1 MASNTMNTNI
11 FETLVISSDSETE
24 QPACTPAPHSSHVSE
39 EPKDSDQDQ
48 ETKEVSITSFQG
60 RNLVPLRKLDDEDY
74 PVLGVTST
82 PKTKSRK
89 TKKTKKTKPD
99 VIRFVVGSSYEETRQ
114 NRRHN
119 QNFTNGDDPRSRAFA
134 KMEDKETVAKT
145 LTCTRACN
153 NVKRDSPDKEFGVC
167 YRENCSFAHCLG
179 ELNDPMCGFD
189 STCRFR
195 WGKPQRDGPVNAK
208 AKCMFRHSDETRED
222 WIKRTGRTLPDLPE
236 TDEKTRKPTVRK
248 NTETKVQDKTPVNPV
263 KSAPA
268 PCTPLKTAKNMFTFT
283 VPVET
288 LPGTPIPGVVH
299 KTRVSQWD
307 VKPVQKP
314 IIVSPL
320 VPVARKKLD
329 FSGDSDDSQRYRR
342 SHYRHRS
349 YRRNSRS
356 RSPRG
361 SDHKSSPLQVI
372 TVPTKELAEIAINAA
387 FDRGVYNLQVVIA

>member
-1 MASNTMNTNI
+1 MNTNI
-11 FETLVISSDSETE
+11 FEILVISSDSEIE
-24 QPACTPAPHSSHVSE
+24 QPACTPVPHSSHVSE

-60 RNLVPLRKLDDEDY
+60 HNVVPLRKLDDEDY

-89 TKKTKKTKPD
+89 TKKTKKNKPD
-99 VIRFVVGSSYEETRQ
+99 VIRFVVGTSYEETRQ
-114 NRRHN
+114 NHRRN

-153 NVKRDSPDKEFGVC
+153 NVKRDSPDKEFGIC

-195 WGKPQRDGPVNAK
+195 WGKPQRDGTVNAK

-236 TDEKTRKPTVRK
+236 TDEKTRKPTARK
-248 NTETKVQDKTPVNPV
+248 NTETKVQDKTPVNPL
-263 KSAPA
+263 KRAPA

-283 VPVET
+283 VPAET
-288 LPGTPIPGVVH
+288 LPGTPP
-299 KTRVSQWD
+299 
-307 VKPVQKP
+307 
-314 IIVSPL
+314 

-329 FSGDSDDSQRYRR
+329 FSGDSDDSQRSRR

-361 SDHKSSPLQVI
+361 SDRKSSPLQVI
-372 TVPTKELAEIAINAA
+372 TVPTKELAEIAIKAA
-387 FDRGVYNLQVVIA
+387 FERGIYNLQVVIA

>member
-1 MASNTMNTNI
+1 MDSNTMNTNI
-11 FETLVISSDSETE
+11 FETLAISSESETE
-24 QPACTPAPHSSHVSE
+24 QPACTPASHSSHVSE

-60 RNLVPLRKLDDEDY
+60 RNVVPLRKLDDGDY
-74 PVLGVTST
+74 PALGVTST
-82 PKTKSRK
+82 PKTKK
-89 TKKTKKTKPD
+89 TKKTKKNKPD
-99 VIRFVVGSSYEETRQ
+99 VIRFVVGSSYEETRP
-114 NRRHN
+114 NRRCN
-119 QNFTNGDDPRSRAFA
+119 QNFTNGDDPRSRAFT

-167 YRENCSFAHCLG
+167 HRENCSFAHCLG

-195 WGKPQRDGPVNAK
+195 WGKPQRDGTVNAK

-236 TDEKTRKPTVRK
+236 TDEKTRKPTARK

-268 PCTPLKTAKNMFTFT
+268 PCAPLKTTKNMFTFT
-283 VPVET
+283 VPAET
-288 LPGTPIPGVVH
+288 RSGTPIPGVVH
-299 KTRVSQWD
+299 KTRVSQWN
-307 VKPVQKP
+307 VKPVQK
-314 IIVSPL
+314 
-320 VPVARKKLD
+320 PVARKKLD
-329 FSGDSDDSQRYRR
+329 FSGDSDDSQRSRR
-342 SHYRHRS
+342 SHYRHLS
-349 YRRNSRS
+349 YSRKSRS

-361 SDHKSSPLQVI
+361 SDRKSSSPLQVI
-372 TVPTKELAEIAINAA
+372 IVPNKELAVIAIKAV
-387 FDRGVYNLQVVIA
+387 FDLGVYNSQVVIA

>member
-1 MASNTMNTNI
+1 MNTNI

-24 QPACTPAPHSSHVSE
+24 QPACTPHSSHVSE

-89 TKKTKKTKPD
+89 TKKTKKNKPD

-114 NRRHN
+114 NRRCN

-195 WGKPQRDGPVNAK
+195 WGKPQRDGTVNAN

-236 TDEKTRKPTVRK
+236 TDEKTRKPTARK

-263 KSAPA
+263 KRAPA

-288 LPGTPIPGVVH
+288 RPVNPIPGVVH
-299 KTRVSQWD
+299 KTRVSQWN
-307 VKPVQKP
+307 VKSVQKP
-314 IIVSPL
+314 IIVSPP

-329 FSGDSDDSQRYRR
+329 FSGDSVDSQRSRR

-361 SDHKSSPLQVI
+361 SDRKSPPLQVI
-372 TVPTKELAEIAINAA
+372 TVPTKELAEIAINTA

>member
-11 FETLVISSDSETE
+11 FETLVILSDSETE
-24 QPACTPAPHSSHVSE
+24 QPACTPTPHSSHVSE

-60 RNLVPLRKLDDEDY
+60 RNVVPLRKLDDEDY

-89 TKKTKKTKPD
+89 TKKNKPD

-114 NRRHN
+114 NRRRN

-195 WGKPQRDGPVNAK
+195 WGKPQHDGTVNAK

-236 TDEKTRKPTVRK
+236 TDEKTRKPTARK
-248 NTETKVQDKTPVNPV
+248 NTETKIQDKTPVNPV
-263 KSAPA
+263 KRAPA

-283 VPVET
+283 VPAET
-288 LPGTPIPGVVH
+288 RPGTPIPGVVH
-299 KTRVSQWD
+299 KTLVSQWN

-314 IIVSPL
+314 IIVSPP

-329 FSGDSDDSQRYRR
+329 FSGDSDDSQRSRR

-356 RSPRG
+356 RSPRS
-361 SDHKSSPLQVI
+361 SDRKSSPLQVI
-372 TVPTKELAEIAINAA
+372 TVPTKELAEIAIKAA